1 MAQIKT
7 ISDQTILSGT
17 IKVMKREMGGIY
29 LADQTIKRKA
39 QNSEERETIIM
50 IVEGIMKGE
59 EISTETTIEGGSL
72 ETDLETTKVKE
83 GLAKIMIGIR
93 GMKETLM
100 MAHKIPIMKALTE
113 RIENSIKTIDMIQMT
128 IKALSAIIEGTRTE
142 METGI
147 SREIISIEMGMAATF
162 VEMIVEKD
170 EEGAEAEVE
179 TRMETE
185 EVSETMTF
193 SEASGMTMR
202 ATEDLLET
210 MKMIIGDLE
219 AETTIEQVS
228 EIMIVNKKGMTTKTT
243 ILNVRM
249 KTMGEME
256 EEKISITDES
266 MMST

>member
-1 MAQIKT
+1 MAQIRIT
-7 ISDQTILSGT
+7 SDQTILSGT
-17 IKVMKREMGGIY
+17 IEIMKREMKGID

-83 GLAKIMIGIR
+83 GLVIIMIDTR
-93 GMKETLM
+93 GMKATLM
-100 MAHKIPIMKALTE
+100 MAHKLPIMKALTE
-113 RIENSIKTIDMIQMT
+113 RIENSIKTIDMIRMT
-128 IKALSAIIEGTRTE
+128 IKALSVIIEGTRTE

-147 SREIISIEMGMAATF
+147 SREIISIEMGMAETLI
-162 VEMIVEKD
+162 EMIVGEA

-185 EVSETMTF
+185 EVSEIMTF

-202 ATEDLLET
+202 ATEDLIET
-210 MKMIIGDLE
+210 MKMITGDLE
-219 AETTIEQVS
+219 AETTIGQVS

-243 ILNVRM
+243 ILNARM
-249 KTMGEME
+249 KIMGEME
-256 EEKISITDES
+256 VEKISITD
-266 MMST
+266 